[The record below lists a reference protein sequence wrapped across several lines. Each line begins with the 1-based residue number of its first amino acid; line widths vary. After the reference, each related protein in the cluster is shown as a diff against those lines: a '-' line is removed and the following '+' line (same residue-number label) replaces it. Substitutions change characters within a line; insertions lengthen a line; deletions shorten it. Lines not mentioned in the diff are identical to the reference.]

1 VDRQLS
7 PVTTP
12 SENEKLLL
20 LSGALILSTGITRF
34 DTPKRVNATLPAG
47 VKTVVLLSGRVQI
60 RIGEGAER
68 EICGPAVLVIRTIN
82 GAERD
87 QVFAADVPVRY
98 VIVQMNENLMGADMS
113 AALDRS
119 FTNGNISLDDG
130 ALLMSGPAGHALQAL
145 TSQIM
150 NCPIRGAERELY
162 LGGKALQLAA
172 LAISSCITQAT
183 SQDRLQLSSKE
194 IERIRQARELLIATM
209 QKPPSLEG
217 LAQQVGLNVRKFSD
231 GFRRVYGSTVFGFL
245 QEYRLEQAYKLIASG
260 EMSVSEAAYHVGY
273 GAAHFATIFRKRFGI
288 SPSSL
293 R

>member
-1 VDRQLS
+1 MDRQLS

-20 LSGALILSTGITRF
+20 LSGALILSAGITRF
-34 DTPKRVNATLPAG
+34 NKPKRVNAALPAG

-119 FTNGNISLDDG
+119 FTSRDISRDYG

-172 LAISSCITQAT
+172 LAISSCISQAN
-183 SQDRLQLSSKE
+183 SEEALQLSSKE
-194 IERIRQARELLIATM
+194 IERIRQARELLIASM

-217 LAQQVGLNVRKFSD
+217 LAQQVGLNVRKLSD

-245 QEYRLEQAYKLIASG
+245 QEYRLEQAYKLISSG